1 MDFRPSSPHP
11 KLLRKRSRV
20 SQQSVDIVDDRD
32 RFPAP
37 RSCRSLPGLRL
48 PLSHSKS
55 SIKDATRSHTD
66 NHESP
71 SSAGSRRSVSGMKS
85 LLPLKLQSTPPMPSL
100 DVSAWIDNT
109 IRQTRSS
116 NAFDILPRHQEDSI
130 QERVPWKASHHHE
143 TFTDISQPRYRETAV
158 YSEPGSPSLS
168 RAYASDE
175 ELRTISR
182 ASDAASRDRLGTFYT
197 SSLSESVLSSDDDAL
212 SDCAAP
218 DAPGESSHTSGIIR
232 DSLLS
237 PRDSGLSIKCQ
248 GEYAMEAAWLN
259 PTRRLASGFEETYKS
274 TALHSASESWIES
287 DSSRCSSSLGSDEV
301 YDVSVP
307 FPQ

>member
-11 KLLRKRSRV
+11 KLLRKRSHV
-20 SQQSVDIVDDRD
+20 SQQSFDVVDDC
-32 RFPAP
+32 FPAA

-55 SIKDATRSHTD
+55 FIDGATRSHTD
-66 NHESP
+66 HHERP

-116 NAFDILPRHQEDSI
+116 NTLDVLPRHQEISI
-130 QERVPWKASHHHE
+130 EERVSWTGSRHHG

-158 YSEPGSPSLS
+158 YSEPASPSFS
-168 RAYASDE
+168 PAYATDE

-182 ASDAASRDRLGTFYT
+182 ASDAASGDKLATFYT
-197 SSLSESVLSSDDDAL
+197 SSLSESVLSCDDCAL
-212 SDCAAP
+212 SDYAAP
-218 DAPGESSHTSGIIR
+218 DDPDETSHTSGTVR
-232 DSLLS
+232 DSFMS
-237 PRDSGLSIKCQ
+237 PRGSGLSIKCQ
-248 GEYAMEAAWLN
+248 GEYAMEAAWLK
-259 PTRRLASGFEETYKS
+259 PTRRLASGFEESYKS
-274 TALHSASESWIES
+274 PALHSASESWIES
-287 DSSRCSSSLGSDEV
+287 DSSRCSSSLGSDDV

-307 FPQ
+307 FHSSS